1 MNITLGP
8 YQYRMRRTDQRLFVN
23 RKPVLAICDHQA
35 RELVIQDGLN
45 HQTLRQV
52 IADAVGRIWAYRFGE
67 QSAAAITAGVDVA
80 SDEATRPDGP
90 DGAGGAR
97 RFGFE
102 W

>member
-35 RELVIQDGLN
+35 RELIIQDGLSR
-45 HQTLRQV
+45 QALRQV

-67 QSAAAITAGVDVA
+67 QSPAAITAGVEAA
-80 SDEATRPDGP
+80 SDEASRRAGP

-97 RFGFE
+97 RFGSD